1 MKNIK
6 TAFFLNLLFTVIEI
20 AGGLLTGSVAIL
32 SDAVHDLGDSV
43 SLGLSWYFQKVAK
56 RPRTKEYTYGYKRF
70 SLLGAVINSLILL
83 IGSVV
88 ILAQAIPRLF
98 NPQQPD
104 VEGMLLLAVLGVFVN
119 GLAVYRLRRGSSMNE
134 RVVSLHLLEDVLGW
148 VAVLVGA
155 GIMYFVDAPFIDPL
169 LSIVISLFILFN
181 VYRNMRK
188 SLRIMLQGSPG
199 TVDLEK
205 VAQSILKIDEV
216 QSVHDLHAWSIDGE
230 YNVLTIHVVLH
241 SPQSMEELLRL
252 KLIIRDD
259 LLTLGVQH
267 CTIEFEVPAE
277 DCVMEDCSSTVRSD
291 EFNNGQLT
299 EISNKQ

>member
-1 MKNIK
+1 MHSYEHNHRQEDVKNIK
-6 TAFFLNLLFTVIEI
+6 TAFFLNLLFTIIEI
-20 AGGLLTGSVAIL
+20 AGGLLTNSVAIL
-32 SDAVHDLGDSV
+32 SDAVHDLGDSF

-56 RPRTKEYTYGYKRF
+56 RPRTKAYTYGYKRF
-70 SLLGAVINSLILL
+70 SLLGAVINSVVLL
-83 IGSVV
+83 VGSVV
-88 ILAQAIPRLF
+88 ILARAVPRLF

-119 GLAVYRLRRGSSMNE
+119 GLAVYRLRKGSSMNE

-148 VAVLVGA
+148 IAVLVGA

-169 LSIVISLFILFN
+169 LSIAISLFILFN

-205 VAQSILKIDEV
+205 VSQSILKIDEV

-241 SPQSMEELLRL
+241 LPQSMEELLRL
-252 KLIIRDD
+252 KLIIRNA
-259 LLTLGVQH
+259 LMALGVQH
-267 CTIEFEVPAE
+267 CTIEFEVPGE
-277 DCVMEDCSSTVRSD
+277 DCEMEDCSSTA
-291 EFNNGQLT
+291 
-299 EISNKQ
+299 ISL

>member
-1 MKNIK
+1 MHSYEQNHQQEDVKNIK
-6 TAFFLNLLFTVIEI
+6 TAFFLNLLFTIIEI
-20 AGGLLTGSVAIL
+20 AGGLLTNSVAIL
-32 SDAVHDLGDSV
+32 SDAVHDLGDSF

-70 SLLGAVINSLILL
+70 SLLGAVINSVVLL
-83 IGSVV
+83 VGSVV
-88 ILAQAIPRLF
+88 ILAHAVPRLF

-104 VEGMLLLAVLGVFVN
+104 VKGMLLLAVLGVFIN
-119 GLAVYRLRRGSSMNE
+119 GLAVYRLRKGSSMNE

-148 VAVLVGA
+148 IAVLVGA

-169 LSIVISLFILFN
+169 LSIAISLFILFN
-181 VYRNMRK
+181 VYRNIRK

-216 QSVHDLHAWSIDGE
+216 QGVHDLHAWSIDGE

-241 SPQSMEELLRL
+241 APQPMAELLRL
-252 KLIIRDD
+252 KLIIRDA

-277 DCVMEDCSSTVRSD
+277 DCDMEDCS
-291 EFNNGQLT
+291 
-299 EISNKQ
+299 

>member
-1 MKNIK
+1 MHSYEQNHQQEDVKNIK
-6 TAFFLNLLFTVIEI
+6 TAFFLNLLFTIIEI
-20 AGGLLTGSVAIL
+20 AGGLLTNSVAIL
-32 SDAVHDLGDSV
+32 SDAVHDLGDSF

-70 SLLGAVINSLILL
+70 SLLGAVINSVVLL
-83 IGSVV
+83 VGSVV
-88 ILAQAIPRLF
+88 ILAHAVPRLF

-104 VEGMLLLAVLGVFVN
+104 VKGMLLLAVLGVFIN
-119 GLAVYRLRRGSSMNE
+119 GLAVYRLRKGTSMNE

-148 VAVLVGA
+148 IAVLVGA

-169 LSIVISLFILFN
+169 LSIAISLFILFN
-181 VYRNMRK
+181 VYRNIRK

-216 QSVHDLHAWSIDGE
+216 QGVHDLHAWSIDGE

-241 SPQSMEELLRL
+241 APQPMAELLRL
-252 KLIIRDD
+252 KLIIRDA

-277 DCVMEDCSSTVRSD
+277 DCDMEDCS
-291 EFNNGQLT
+291 
-299 EISNKQ
+299 